1 MNFGR
6 LLCFLFLL
14 LIIGSCLADDK
25 IPAEAEIRK
34 MKVKELRKFLDDRG
48 LPCDGCVEKAD
59 FVKKAIAAKSTPIL
73 DSKKPRVVNKD
84 PIEKQWAPIVA
95 EVCEAETDNES
106 YCKQLKNIV
115 DGFFFQY
122 MRKYKR
128 DLSVQE
134 YHAAEVSFKHPYFA
148 VGKIILKEVVQF
160 MVKENTKKSEKVR
173 AKLEARAV
181 PWLRDVCLENPNP
194 MFEELG
200 ETGGPSSGKRKGR
213 RAGGEL

>member
-1 MNFGR
+1 
-6 LLCFLFLL
+6 
-14 LIIGSCLADDK
+14 
-25 IPAEAEIRK
+25 
-34 MKVKELRKFLDDRG
+34 
-48 LPCDGCVEKAD
+48 
-59 FVKKAIAAKSTPIL
+59 VKKAIAAKSTPIL